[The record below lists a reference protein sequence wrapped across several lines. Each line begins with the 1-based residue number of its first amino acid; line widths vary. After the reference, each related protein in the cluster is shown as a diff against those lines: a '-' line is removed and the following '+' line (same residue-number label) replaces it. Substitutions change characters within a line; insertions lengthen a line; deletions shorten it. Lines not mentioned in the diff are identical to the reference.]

1 MSLAAPL
8 PLSLPPMQEFFEAIW
23 HGEGIADGGDLAEAL
38 AGYAAVR
45 PEDGDWRTACAAP
58 GAEPR
63 VERFPSFEAYLD
75 NAEPSETIPV
85 TAEMIEAA
93 LLEAALLDAASSEAP
108 AGAVPSGEHD
118 GHVVEAGGG
127 GAGEP

>member
-1 MSLAAPL
+1 MPLAAPL
-8 PLSLPPMQEFFEAIW
+8 PQSLPPMQEFFEAIW

-58 GAEPR
+58 GAEPH
-63 VERFPSFEAYLD
+63 VERFSSFEAYLD
-75 NAEPSETIPV
+75 NADPSETIAV
-85 TAEMIEAA
+85 TADMIEAA
-93 LLEAALLDAASSEAP
+93 LIEAGVGSA
-108 AGAVPSGEHD
+108 PSGEHD
-118 GHVVEAGGG
+118 GHIAEAGGG